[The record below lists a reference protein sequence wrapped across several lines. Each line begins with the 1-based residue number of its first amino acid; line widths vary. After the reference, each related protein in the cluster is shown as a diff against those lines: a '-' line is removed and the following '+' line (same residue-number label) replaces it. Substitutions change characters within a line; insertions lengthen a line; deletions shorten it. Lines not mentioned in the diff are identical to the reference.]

1 MSNKRFMGID
11 PIMVKVPETPNEYA
25 RAIVHRYYYALP
37 NNGSHDQ
44 GINNCGARYKEA
56 IKCALIEVENI
67 IVELEFIIIKMM
79 EKGNELEGYI
89 MEKINIYDAIQS
101 ELIKMESK

>member
-1 MSNKRFMGID
+1 MNNNILD
-11 PIMVKVPETPNEYA
+11 PVLKKVPETPYEHA
-25 RAIVHRYYYALP
+25 KTMIHRYYYALP

-89 MEKINIYDAIQS
+89 MEKINMYDAIQS

>member
-1 MSNKRFMGID
+1 MKRFTNIN
-11 PIMVKVPETPNEYA
+11 PILMKVPETPNEYA
-25 RAIVHRYYYALP
+25 KAIVHRYYYALP

-67 IVELEFIIIKMM
+67 ILELEFIIARMTGT
-79 EKGNELEGYI
+79 GNELEGYI
-89 MEKINIYDAIQS
+89 MDKINVYDAIQS
-101 ELIKMESK
+101 ELYKLESE

>member
-11 PIMVKVPETPNEYA
+11 PILIKVPETPNEYA
-25 RAIVHRYYYALP
+25 RAMVHRYYYALP

-56 IKCALIEVENI
+56 IKCAQIEVENI
-67 IVELEFIIIKMM
+67 ILELEFIIARMTGT
-79 EKGNELEGYI
+79 GNELEGYI
-89 MEKINIYDAIQS
+89 MEKINGYDAIQS
-101 ELIKMESK
+101 ELYKLEQK